1 MDVGGAKQVEEL
13 FQQAMD
19 LPADQRSRFLDD
31 RCRSDAALRR
41 EVESLL
47 RCGRE
52 APESFL
58 ERPPGSAPWPADA
71 PGTTIGPYKIIE
83 AVGEGAFG
91 DVYLA
96 EQTTPVRRRVALKI
110 VKLGMDTKQVVARF
124 EAERQALALMDHPNI
139 AKVYDAGATESGR
152 PYFAMEFV
160 PGESLTAYCD
170 EHRLDTDQRLHL
182 FLQVC
187 DAIQHAHQKGIIHR
201 DIKPSNLLVER
212 IGDHHVPKVIDF
224 GIAKAMG
231 FSLTER
237 TLYTEEGQLIG
248 TPEYMSPEQAELSG
262 LNVDT
267 RTDIY
272 ALGVVLYELL
282 VGVSPFDP
290 KTFRVGAIQDI
301 QRRIR
306 EDQPPTPSTRIS
318 RLGPAAQDCADRRG
332 MDPSSL
338 RRRLTGDLDWI
349 IMKAMEKECSRR
361 YASASELAA
370 DIERHLRHEP
380 VLAGPPS
387 TVYRLGK
394 FVRRNKTLVGGVMI
408 SLALLVAGAGA
419 VTWQL
424 MQTREEAAKATAI
437 NQFLTKLLALANPEE
452 GQDGLVAQQWS
463 GRVPTVVELIDE
475 ASRELETACP
485 EWPDVRGEL
494 YFRLGK
500 TYWGLGRNDEMRS
513 HFARAY
519 ELRAE
524 ALGEDDPETLVTL
537 VWWAFAL
544 EFERPLDALRMHERA
559 AEGLTRLLGPGDP
572 RTLFAHISLG
582 DNLAVLGRLQES
594 ERVFR
599 ETIDLARRHLGPQHR
614 TTLMAVSTAGLHLVG
629 AGKPHEAERL
639 VREPLEISRH
649 SLPEADPTTADLAR
663 VLGNALKDQGRPA
676 EALEFLQEAYA
687 WEHRDSPG
695 VSRSALRATFTLA
708 RAFRDLGRPSEAEPL
723 YRKKLEDCR
732 RELGDHE
739 FTVWALFVL
748 GDFLRTQG
756 RLDDAETLL
765 GTAVDHY
772 GQALGEDEFHVLWA
786 KRTLALV
793 FRDQGRLEE
802 AERLLKNA

>member
-1 MDVGGAKQVEEL
+1 
-13 FQQAMD
+13 
-19 LPADQRSRFLDD
+19 
-31 RCRSDAALRR
+31 
-41 EVESLL
+41 
-47 RCGRE
+47 
-52 APESFL
+52 
-58 ERPPGSAPWPADA
+58 
-71 PGTTIGPYKIIE
+71 
-83 AVGEGAFG
+83 
-91 DVYLA
+91 
-96 EQTTPVRRRVALKI
+96 
-110 VKLGMDTKQVVARF
+110 
-124 EAERQALALMDHPNI
+124 
-139 AKVYDAGATESGR
+139 
-152 PYFAMEFV
+152 
-160 PGESLTAYCD
+160 
-170 EHRLDTDQRLHL
+170 
-182 FLQVC
+182 
-187 DAIQHAHQKGIIHR
+187 
-201 DIKPSNLLVER
+201 
-212 IGDHHVPKVIDF
+212 
-224 GIAKAMG
+224 
-231 FSLTER
+231 
-237 TLYTEEGQLIG
+237 
-248 TPEYMSPEQAELSG
+248 
-262 LNVDT
+262 
-267 RTDIY
+267 
-272 ALGVVLYELL
+272 
-282 VGVSPFDP
+282 
-290 KTFRVGAIQDI
+290 
-301 QRRIR
+301 
-306 EDQPPTPSTRIS
+306 
-318 RLGPAAQDCADRRG
+318 
-332 MDPSSL
+332 
-338 RRRLTGDLDWI
+338 
-349 IMKAMEKECSRR
+349 
-361 YASASELAA
+361 
-370 DIERHLRHEP
+370 
-380 VLAGPPS
+380 
-387 TVYRLGK
+387 VYRLGK
-394 FVRRNKTLVGGVMI
+394 FVRRNKTLVGGVVT
-408 SLALLVAGAGA
+408 SLALRVAGAGA

-475 ASRELETACP
+475 ASRELETAFP

-765 GTAVDHY
+765 GTALDHY

-802 AERLLKNA
+802 AERLLKNAVDGLHRISKYRYVTIAMGDLADLLMRRDKLDEAESIWRQRLSLQQGEYGNDHPTTLRTMNQLAWVLKDHDERLADAEELAREATNLARSAFGEDNDLSISIADTLAVVLHLRGRNEDAIVEFEAVAAAARKTAGDRWFTRFSSAHYARSLVALGRYEEAETVLLAIHDSGDKSGSQALVALYEAWGRPEKAAECRVLLREAEASTPD